1 MSARCGIRPGQQGF
15 EKARGTTPIAGEKRR
30 NGGYAFDALVAVR
43 GGFAA
48 GFTIKAGDP
57 KRGPGT
63 KTTHMKNENETR
75 REKERNDDAD
85 FDQNGR

>member
-63 KTTHMKNENETR
+63 KTTYMKNENETR

-85 FDQNGR
+85 LDQNGR